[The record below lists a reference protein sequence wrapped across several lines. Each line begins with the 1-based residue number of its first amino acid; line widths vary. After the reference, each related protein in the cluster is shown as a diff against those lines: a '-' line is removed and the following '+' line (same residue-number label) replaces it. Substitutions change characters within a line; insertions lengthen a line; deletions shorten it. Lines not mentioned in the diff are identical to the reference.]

1 MVLDKKARRRLLVL
15 MGAGVAVAALVFLL
29 DRRQLGVSE
38 TLLQPQSVMLLPP
51 GNDPRR
57 IDVGVVWLKP
67 GWCVGQFRAEA
78 TETATEV
85 WLGTVVSREDPNG
98 NCAGM
103 GTGGKMAWAELT
115 LKAPFGAR
123 KPIRASDGV
132 VLQVRRANDPP

>member
-1 MVLDKKARRRLLVL
+1 MPRRRSVILLVATVALVVVLLVL
-15 MGAGVAVAALVFLL
+15 VRRPWEAGVTEK
-29 DRRQLGVSE
+29 S
-38 TLLQPQSVMLLPP
+38 LQPQAVMLLPP
-51 GNDPRR
+51 GNDPRVGE
-57 IDVGVVWLKP
+57 VGVLWTKP

-98 NCAGM
+98 ACAGV

-132 VLQVRRANDPP
+132 ALPVRRTNDPP